1 MTFTTS
7 NPKLINKNTLIG
19 KVDVE
24 MPSGLILREVMLFE
38 KGSKRWVHFSGKE
51 WTGQDGKKVYS
62 PLIEFAT
69 PEAKDRFQAQVMPL
83 AEKALGL

>member
-1 MTFTTS
+1 MTFVVT

-38 KGSKRWVHFSGKE
+38 KGLKRWVHFSGKE
-51 WTGQDGKKVYS
+51 WTGQDGKKNYS
-62 PLIEFAT
+62 PLLEFAS
-69 PEAKDRFQAQVMPL
+69 A
-83 AEKALGL
+83 

>member
-1 MTFTTS
+1 MIFVVT
-7 NPKLINKNTLIG
+7 NPKFINKNTLIG

-24 MPSGLILREVMLFE
+24 MLSGLILREVMMFT

-62 PLIEFAT
+62 PLIEFAS
-69 PEAKDRFQAQVMPL
+69 PEAKDRFHAQVMPL
-83 AEKALGL
+83 VEKALGL